1 MPIEVVQQVKVN
13 VDGVTYR
20 GELGDKKVITQLE
33 TKLTAYEKAKA
44 ELDEFLST
52 HAIQREAAA
61 VATAPAP
68 KRNSRSAGKSRP
80 DASAVR
86 AWAKGKGMEV
96 NDRGAIPKHI
106 VDSYLKEND

>member
-33 TKLTAYEKAKA
+33 AKLTAYEKSKTD
-44 ELDEFLST
+44 LDEFLAE
-52 HAIQREAAA
+52 HGIQREAASTPA
-61 VATAPAP
+61 SPAP
-68 KRNSRSAGKSRP
+68 KRNRSAGKPGP

-106 VDSYLKEND
+106 VDSYLKENG